1 MAKCMGCGKTILI
14 GTELG
19 NGKLCGS
26 CSGKIY
32 FQNWRKREFQSMEE
46 LVNQK
51 SKALQSA
58 MEARFPQD
66 TINQICYYFDEY
78 ISAGFY
84 TCINGK
90 AGQVI
95 KIFSDYC
102 VIYTKE
108 ADRSNIAG
116 LFNKIFSEKKQPLYI
131 SEKDNI
137 VNGVMKGKLLNTGIG
152 YATAAILDNVT
163 KEAEEDEKHDKALQI
178 IPLGEYRI
186 NYNNISRIE
195 LKNSSSAGVIRFIP
209 NGIEDN
215 DYYSCMYFFFDTAI
229 PFKTKK
235 MNQVVNYA
243 FNYMQDRIYQC
254 NNTQMS
260 PMNRMMPMNQMAPMN
275 QMMSMNQMAPMN
287 QMMPVNQM
295 APMNQMTTMSQM
307 APMNQTP
314 PNNILA
320 QNFYG
325 DSTNK
330 GILDQTHQ
338 EDMFEEIRRYKE
350 LLDEGIISEDEFN
363 QKKKQLLG
371 I

>member
-14 GTELG
+14 GADFG
-19 NGKLCGS
+19 NGKLCGG
-26 CSGKIY
+26 CSGRIY
-32 FQNWRKREFQSMEE
+32 YQNWKKREFQSIDE

-51 SKALQSA
+51 NKALQSA
-58 MEARFPQD
+58 MEARFPQE

-84 TCINGK
+84 TCVNGK
-90 AGQVI
+90 EGQII
-95 KIFSDYC
+95 KVFSDFC

-108 ADRSNIAG
+108 ADRGNIAS
-116 LFNKIFSEKKQPLYI
+116 LFNGMFSEKKQPLYV

-137 VNGVMKGKLLNTGIG
+137 VKGVMKGKILNTGIG
-152 YATAAILDNVT
+152 YATAAIIDNVT
-163 KEAEEDEKHDKALQI
+163 KEAEEDERHDKALQI
-178 IPLGEYRI
+178 IPAGEYRI

-215 DYYSCMYFFFDTAI
+215 DYYSSIYFFFDTTI

-254 NNTQMS
+254 NNTKMV
-260 PMNRMMPMNQMAPMN
+260 PMNQIMPMNQMTPMNQMMPMNQMTPVNQMMPMNQMAPMN
-275 QMMSMNQMAPMN
+275 QMTP
-287 QMMPVNQM
+287 
-295 APMNQMTTMSQM
+295 MSQM
-307 APMNQTP
+307 APMNQVS

-320 QNFYG
+320 QNVYG
-325 DSTNK
+325 DSINK
-330 GILDQTHQ
+330 GTLDQTHQ

-350 LLDEGIISEDEFN
+350 LFDEGIISEDEFN